1 MMFFGRL
8 FNRTRDLVRHV
19 DAFYQERYGLGI
31 WSLEPIQP
39 QPQPQPQ
46 RDLKQWEAAL
56 EERERE
62 QKKREEELQ
71 EREKMASQVIMLVVV
86 VDEEQVPTEGATQP
100 SNEES
105 ISVPVAKDAAVE
117 VLKTEK
123 AHIDHRVVVE
133 TKRVQPVKPTQAVRQ
148 PQISS
153 RDPVGSKTI
162 RWGPVNPPGA
172 WVSRKASGKPMNKVA
187 VGVRNNTMKVP
198 PKKDE
203 IKKEE
208 MTDEIPK
215 GTSWGDYMEDLSKG
229 VAVVQRPAS
238 IVPSRRRK
246 KKNVR
251 CREFEKGFC
260 KFGPDCMFLHEE
272 PVKALWVL
280 QFSLVE
286 QTFMSQ

>member
-1 MMFFGRL
+1 MFFGRL

-31 WSLEPIQP
+31 WSLEPIQA
-39 QPQPQPQ
+39 QPQ
-46 RDLKQWEAAL
+46 RDLKQWQAAL

-62 QKKREEELQ
+62 LKKSEEQLQ
-71 EREKMASQVIMLVVV
+71 EREKMASQVIMMVVV

-105 ISVPVAKDAAVE
+105 ISVPVAKDTAVE
-117 VLKTEK
+117 VKVLKTEK
-123 AHIDHRVVVE
+123 AHVDHRVVVE
-133 TKRVQPVKPTQAVRQ
+133 PKRVKPTQAVRQ

-172 WVSRKASGKPMNKVA
+172 WVSKKASGKPMNKVA
-187 VGVRNNTMKVP
+187 VGVRNNTRKTP
-198 PKKDE
+198 PQKSE

-208 MTDEIPK
+208 TTDEIPK

-229 VAVVQRPAS
+229 VAVVQRPPS
-238 IVPSRRRK
+238 IMPSRRRK
-246 KKNVR
+246 KKNVL